1 MTFKKIPGRSGYSPA
16 ERTSKMG
23 YFDLP
28 TKCVWDVEYYTGV
41 VKTTVKCRDGVV
53 RPLKKPIRLKASCYF
68 KTKEQAE
75 AKAAELRKDGYEVI
89 GICEAII

>member
-1 MTFKKIPGRSGYSPA
+1 
-16 ERTSKMG
+16 MG

-41 VKTTVKCRDGVV
+41 VKTTVKCRDGVA
-53 RPLKKPIRLKASCYF
+53 RPLKKPIRLKASCYC
-68 KTKEQAE
+68 KTREQAE
-75 AKAAELRKDGYEVI
+75 AKAEELRKDGYEVI